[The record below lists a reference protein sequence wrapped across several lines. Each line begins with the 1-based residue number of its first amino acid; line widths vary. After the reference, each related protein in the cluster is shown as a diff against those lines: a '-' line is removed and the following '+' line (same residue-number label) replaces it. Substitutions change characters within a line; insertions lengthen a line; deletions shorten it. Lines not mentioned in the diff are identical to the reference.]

1 MSYKDLLAEKNDVYK
16 ERLELVT
23 ERLQEISKVQEVEAP
38 FDEFFKA
45 AAERF
50 LEVIV
55 AFNTEVDKKSTVE
68 KFYAPLKKEAYGKSF
83 SNPAYAVKVLG
94 EEYGKYLSYLHS
106 RIDYL
111 LKDAFLNNSEF
122 ICLYAELL
130 MEIYYYF
137 ENKDELS
144 VKVIKDTI

>member
-68 KFYAPLKKEAYGKSF
+68 KFYAPLKKEAYCKSF
-83 SNPAYAVKVLG
+83 SNPAYAVILRSKCQSIIHQLPPKRNHM
-94 EEYGKYLSYLHS
+94 EKSYFSLAFFMFS
-106 RIDYL
+106 STIDIESKRNLPVFSGIFTKNGY
-111 LKDAFLNNSEF
+111 K
-122 ICLYAELL
+122 
-130 MEIYYYF
+130 
-137 ENKDELS
+137 
-144 VKVIKDTI
+144 

>member
-94 EEYGKYLSYLHS
+94 EEYGKYLSYFHS
-106 RIDYL
+106 IIDYL
-111 LKDAFLNNSEF
+111 L
-122 ICLYAELL
+122 
-130 MEIYYYF
+130 
-137 ENKDELS
+137 
-144 VKVIKDTI
+144 